1 MVIIFSLDLPMVDWC
16 YLIWRYEVDI
26 LVMTQAVTLSHL
38 LAICPPALLGESDFV
53 PFSYHRL

>member
-1 MVIIFSLDLPMVDWC
+1 MVIIFSLNLPMVDWC

-38 LAICPPALLGESDFV
+38 LTICPSALLGQSYFI
-53 PFSYHRL
+53 PLSYHRL

>member
-38 LAICPPALLGESDFV
+38 LTICPSALLGESYFI
-53 PFSYHRL
+53 PLSYHRL